1 MFTKEIKNSIK
12 MVISAI
18 ITAFAIAGIFFTFT
32 IESKM
37 NKAREDGFNDGYHAA
52 IKDAELVSITE
63 DQFTLTFNSEEH
75 IYHSTIGGETMEKAF
90 EDGYNAAID
99 DAELVE
105 SDNTGYILSFN
116 GEENWYTFD

>member
-1 MFTKEIKNSIK
+1 MFTKEIKGIIK
-12 MVISAI
+12 FVLTAAV
-18 ITAFAIAGIFFTFT
+18 TAFAIAGIFFTFT

-52 IKDAELVSITE
+52 IEDAELVSITE

-90 EDGYNAAID
+90 ENGYHAAIEE
-99 DAELVE
+99 AVLVE
-105 SDNTGYILSFN
+105 SSDEGYSISFN
-116 GEENWYTFD
+116 GEVSWYTFD